1 MSSRNTPFDPTEDR
15 KDPMTNGQH
24 TATLNP
30 TAAQVVARLSRAEKI
45 TLISGADFWHTES
58 SGGVPSFMLTDGP
71 HGLRKQIGSSD
82 HVGLS
87 DSVPATCFPPA
98 AGLGATWDLDLLEE
112 VGAALGRETRGEDVG
127 VLLGPGLNIKRHPA
141 GGRCFEYFSEDPLVS
156 GKAAA
161 ALVRGIQS
169 EGVGAC
175 LKHFAVNNQEA
186 HRMRLDTIVDER
198 TLRELYLTGFEI
210 AVTEAA
216 PWTVMCAYNLVNGEH
231 AGESRTLLTDILRT
245 QWGFEGLVVSDW
257 FATADRPVGLHA
269 GLDLEMPSSA
279 HAWDARTAAA
289 LDSGALAEADLDLA
303 CTRVVELALRVA
315 AGRVAHAGSTAVDHD
330 AHHALARRAAAAATV
345 LLTNEGLLPLRATGR
360 IALIGAFAATPRY
373 QGAGS
378 SLVTPTRLDNAL
390 DAMRFRLGEDAEL
403 VFAAGYDPETGET
416 TPDLL
421 EEALAAADDADAVVL
436 LVGLPASYE
445 SEGFDRTDLRL
456 PPGHDALVEAVTAAN
471 TRTAVVLVNGAPVDL
486 PWASRPAALVEAYLG
501 GQAGGSALV
510 DVLFGD
516 AEPGGRL
523 AESFPMAVTDL
534 PAHARFSNHPT
545 QIQYRENLYV
555 GYRFHDT
562 FAVAPRFAFG
572 HGLTYTTFDYS
583 DLAVTGTGTDRTVT
597 ITLTNTGGRP
607 GSEVVQVYVHDVT
620 STLHRPVQELKG
632 FSKVRLQPGQS
643 RDVAIA
649 LGRRAFAVYDTADAA
664 WKVEAGDF
672 EIRVGASS
680 RDIRQTA
687 IISIESDDTVTPVR
701 APAGPQA
708 TDEEFAALL
717 GRPIPSPAPLMPLHE
732 DSSIDDL
739 GQVWLGRR
747 MRTVLLKMVTKN
759 LDLGADPQMG
769 RLVQAVIGQ
778 MPLRGI
784 VMNSGGKMSFG
795 MLGAVLRLL
804 NLGHRRGSRR

>member
-1 MSSRNTPFDPTEDR
+1 MIEGTRDDPDPTSV
-15 KDPMTNGQH
+15 
-24 TATLNP
+24 
-30 TAAQVVARLSRAEKI
+30 QVVARLSRAEKI
-45 TLISGADFWHTES
+45 RLVSGADFWHTKAMP
-58 SGGVPSFMLTDGP
+58 GVPAFMLTDGP
-71 HGLRKQIGSSD
+71 HGLRKQTGSAD

-98 AGLGATWDLDLLEE
+98 AGLGATWDPDLLEE
-112 VGAALGRETRGEDVG
+112 IGAALGRETRGEDVG

-186 HRMRLDTIVDER
+186 HRMRLDTVVDER
-198 TLRELYLTGFEI
+198 TLREIYLTGFET

-216 PWTVMCAYNLVNGEH
+216 PWTVMCAYNLVNGQH
-231 AGESRTLLTDILRT
+231 AGESRVLLTDILRT
-245 QWGFEGLVVSDW
+245 QWGFEGLVMSDW
-257 FATADRPVGLHA
+257 FATADRPLGVHA
-269 GLDLEMPSSA
+269 GLDLEMPGSA
-279 HAWDARTAAA
+279 GAWDARTAAA
-289 LDSGALAEADLDLA
+289 LDSGTLDEADLDLA
-303 CTRVVELALRVA
+303 CTRVVELALRIA
-315 AGRVAHAGSTAVDHD
+315 AGRAAHAGSAAVDHD

-345 LLTNEGLLPLRATGR
+345 LLTNDGLLPLRAAGR

-378 SLVTPTRLDNAL
+378 SLVTPTRLDTAR
-390 DAMRFRLGEDAEL
+390 DAMRLRLGEDADM

-416 TPDLL
+416 TAELI
-421 EEALAAADDADAVVL
+421 EEARAAAGGADAVVL
-436 LVGLPASYE
+436 LIGLPASYE

-456 PPGHDALVEAVTAAN
+456 PPGHDALVEAVLGAN
-471 TRTAVVLVNGAPVDL
+471 TRTAVVLANGAPVDL
-486 PWASRPAALVEAYLG
+486 PWASRPAALVETYLG
-501 GQAGGSALV
+501 GQAGGSALI
-510 DVLFGD
+510 DVIFGD

-523 AESFPMAVTDL
+523 AESFPMAVTDV
-534 PAHARFSNHPT
+534 PSHARFSNHPT

-562 FAVAPRFAFG
+562 FDVAPRFAFG

-597 ITLTNTGGRP
+597 ITITNTGARP
-607 GSEVVQVYVHDVT
+607 GSEVVQVYVHDVA

-632 FSKVRLQPGQS
+632 FVKVRLQPGQS
-643 RDVAIA
+643 RDVAVP
-649 LGRRAFAVYDTADAA
+649 LGRRAFAVYDVAAAD

-680 RDIRQTA
+680 RDIRATA
-687 IISIESDDTVTPVR
+687 TIEVESDDTVTPVR
-701 APAGPQA
+701 VPAGPLA

-717 GRPIPSPAPLMPLHE
+717 GRPIPSAAPLMPLHE

-739 GQVWLGRR
+739 RQVWLGRR
-747 MRTVLLKMVTKN
+747 LHTLLLGMVTHN
-759 LDLGADPQMG
+759 LDLGADPQMA
-769 RLVQAVIGQ
+769 RLVEAVIGQ

-784 VMNSGGKMSFG
+784 VMNSGGKLSFG
-795 MLGAVLRLL
+795 MLRGVLRML
-804 NLGHRRGSRR
+804 NIGHRRGSLS